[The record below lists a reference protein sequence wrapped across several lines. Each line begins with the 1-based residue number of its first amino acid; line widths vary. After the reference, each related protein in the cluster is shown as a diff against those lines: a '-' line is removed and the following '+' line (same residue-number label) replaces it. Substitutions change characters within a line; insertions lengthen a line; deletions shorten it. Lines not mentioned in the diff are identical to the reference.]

1 MAEEDSTM
9 QFFTN
14 LDRKG
19 VEAKLREAH
28 AMAESGKFT
37 AVAGLLT
44 GTDGKSR
51 ADLEQCVKQS
61 LSALADTP
69 GSRVLVSN
77 LEMIQVN
84 LANL

>member
-1 MAEEDSTM
+1 MSDEDATM

-19 VEAKLREAH
+19 IEAKLREVH

-37 AVAGLLT
+37 AVAGLLAD
-44 GTDGKSR
+44 TDGKSR

-61 LSALADTP
+61 ISALADTP
-69 GSRVLVSN
+69 GSKVLVSN

-84 LANL
+84 LVNL

>member
-1 MAEEDSTM
+1 MDEDSTM

-19 VEAKLREAH
+19 IEAKLREAR

-37 AVAGLLT
+37 AVVSLLT
-44 GTDGKSR
+44 STDGKSR

-61 LSALADTP
+61 LSELADTP

-84 LANL
+84 LPNL

>member
-1 MAEEDSTM
+1 MDEDSTM

-19 VEAKLREAH
+19 IEAKLREVR

-37 AVAGLLT
+37 AVVSLLT
-44 GTDGKSR
+44 STDGKSR

-61 LSALADTP
+61 LSELADAP